1 MSRISALLN
10 LWQDTAAKES
20 SVCEYTL
27 PLPVTDLARISALST
42 MYPGRTKE
50 QIIVDLLSV
59 ALNDLEEVMPYIPG
73 PGVISRDEFGDPI
86 FEDIGPTPR
95 FEAETKKYLEQYRL
109 EIN

>member
-27 PLPVTDLARISALST
+27 PLPVTDLARIAALST

-59 ALNDLEEVMPYIPG
+59 ALSDLEEAMPYVPG
-73 PGVISRDEFGDPI
+73 PGVISRDEFGDPV

-95 FEAETKKYLEQYRL
+95 FEAESKKHLAQYRR